1 MFGNGACSGPKL
13 LLRLTSLGNF
23 LRGLH
28 VRTIVLACF
37 PEGGKDRYVLNIFYG
52 VF

>member
-1 MFGNGACSGPKL
+1 MICFFCCLFAKQ
-13 LLRLTSLGNF
+13 RLTSLGNF